1 MKLDLHGVKHQ
12 DVRRIVDIFLWEN
25 MTKKKS
31 QVIIITGQSDTMK
44 SIVKECVKEYGM
56 ECKEEFLNTGSLLI
70 NLI

>member
-56 ECKEEFLNTGSLLI
+56 ACKEEFLNTGSLLI